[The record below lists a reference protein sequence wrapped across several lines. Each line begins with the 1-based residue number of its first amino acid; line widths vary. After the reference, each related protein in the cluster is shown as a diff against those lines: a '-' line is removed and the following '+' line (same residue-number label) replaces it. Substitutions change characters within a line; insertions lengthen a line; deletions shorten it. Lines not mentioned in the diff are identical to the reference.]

1 LPEALATARAA
12 GLDLVEVAPQA
23 VPPVCKVMDWGKHLY
38 DESMRLKESKRKQS
52 QIVVKEMKF
61 RPKIDSHDYET
72 KKKHVVRFLDE
83 ASKVK
88 ITIMFRGREMTHTEL
103 GARILDRLAEDLAEI
118 ATVEAPPKLDGR
130 NMIMVLAPIK
140 TKEPGKGD
148 GDDGDVDLGKDSH
161 KDSHK
166 GRHKGK
172 GRTRRSADDVV
183 VDEALPPAEVAED
196 VADDAAAAVAAEVD
210 AEVDAETAEVDAETA
225 EVEDETDD
233 TDRSE

>member
-1 LPEALATARAA
+1 M
-12 GLDLVEVAPQA
+12 APQA

-38 DESMRLKESKRKQS
+38 DESMRQKESKRKQA

-148 GDDGDVDLGKDSH
+148 ADDGDVESAKEAP
-161 KDSHK
+161 KEAHK

-172 GRTRRSADDVV
+172 GRTRRSGEEAAG
-183 VDEALPPAEVAED
+183 DEALPPAEAGDDVSPEDAEAVAEEVVAEV
-196 VADDAAAAVAAEVD
+196 VADASDEEAGEEADEQADEQIDEEADEESGDA
-210 AEVDAETAEVDAETA
+210 
-225 EVEDETDD
+225 
-233 TDRSE
+233 DRSE